1 MCMFALTVS
10 IVEPKNIKE
19 AMADSAWIEAMQD
32 ELHQFDRLKDEDQTV
47 IRNKARLVAK
57 GYAQEEGIDFEE
69 SFAPVARLEAVRI
82 FVAYAAHNKTPR
94 DWYDELQIP
103 DVQRLY
109 LRTSDPPVP
118 KRYPKDSGFETNSIF
133 MTVIMPDALVLGK
146 ALWGGFTVPGDK
158 LVSWDVKETTALQC
172 LQQRQSTWRY
182 LQVFSSDAL
191 HNIFPAF
198 EVGKAPASKYLKPNC
213 TNRFQVVAAAT
224 KKYQNEVNDIRAERI
239 AKSANPLALIAAA
252 QPYSDNY
259 YQAPKPQRSNATSS
273 STRPSASTRHKGK
286 EIAKSVTPQ
295 SESVSE
301 EDSDTEQLRGIS
313 TCKRIWH
320 SLQSISKGSTN
331 LPTTTFELLQTP
343 GTRLKIPHQ
352 GSPVVQQT
360 GIQCFNCKG
369 FGHYAKE
376 CRKPKRVKDYLYH
389 KEKMMMCKQAEQGV
403 PLQAEQADWLAD
415 TDEEIDEQELE
426 AHYSF
431 MAKIHEVLQKIPFT
445 EQPLNQI
452 VQLILF
458 IVDSGCTKHMTGNL
472 KLLCNFV
479 EKFLGTVRFRND
491 QFALILGY
499 GDLNQGN
506 VTIKRVYYVEGLNHN
521 LFSVGQFCDA
531 DLEVAFRKS
540 TCFVRDLQGN
550 DLLTGNRGSD
560 LYTISLQETTSSTPI
575 CLPKLKYVKDQL
587 CSSCEM
593 SKAKRS
599 SFKSKVVPSSKGR
612 LNLLHMDFV
621 YTWTSFSTIQDKLQ
635 EVLKDFLTMIQRN
648 LQAQVI
654 SVRTDRGTKFL
665 NKTLHAYF
673 KEEGIEHQT
682 STPRT
687 PEQADVVE
695 RRNRT
700 PVIQLETIFTS
711 KLPLSFKLKQL
722 QPCVTQNRIQSI
734 ISIHVKDGRITS

>member
-1 MCMFALTVS
+1 MLNNNMAL
-10 IVEPKNIKE
+10 
-19 AMADSAWIEAMQD
+19 
-32 ELHQFDRLKDEDQTV
+32 
-47 IRNKARLVAK
+47 
-57 GYAQEEGIDFEE
+57 
-69 SFAPVARLEAVRI
+69 
-82 FVAYAAHNKTPR
+82 
-94 DWYDELQIP
+94 
-103 DVQRLY
+103 
-109 LRTSDPPVP
+109 
-118 KRYPKDSGFETNSIF
+118 
-133 MTVIMPDALVLGK
+133 
-146 ALWGGFTVPGDK
+146 
-158 LVSWDVKETTALQC
+158 
-172 LQQRQSTWRY
+172 
-182 LQVFSSDAL
+182 
-191 HNIFPAF
+191 
-198 EVGKAPASKYLKPNC
+198 
-213 TNRFQVVAAAT
+213 FQVVAAAT
-224 KKYQNEVNDIRAERI
+224 KVILQYNIQQLKRI
-239 AKSANPLALIAAA
+239 EHDSREQRSSVMSEKKQFFLLLRQKCKSISTYGAA
-252 QPYSDNY
+252 QPYSDDY

-313 TCKRIWH
+313 NSKRIWH

-352 GSPVVQQT
+352 
-360 GIQCFNCKG
+360 G

-479 EKFLGTVRFRND
+479 EKFLGTVHFRND

-550 DLLTGNRGSD
+550 DLLT
-560 LYTISLQETTSSTPI
+560 
-575 CLPKLKYVKDQL
+575 
-587 CSSCEM
+587 
-593 SKAKRS
+593 
-599 SFKSKVVPSSKGR
+599 
-612 LNLLHMDFV
+612 
-621 YTWTSFSTIQDKLQ
+621 DKLQ